1 MPAPAAIPAPP
12 AAAAKPAAAKRR
24 RLGLPRIVL
33 VGCGEVGLRIVARLR
48 DRYRVFGTVT
58 SPASAA
64 LVRAAGA
71 VPLMLDLDTAPRSGR
86 RAARI
91 AGLAG
96 RVMVLAPTST
106 TGRRDR
112 RARRLL
118 GLLGRAPGAST
129 RLLYI
134 STTGVYGDRRGAW
147 TDETTPAA
155 PANDRAAR
163 RLDAENV
170 LRHGRPA
177 AAVLRVPGIYAA
189 DRLPLARLRE
199 AIPVPMPAEDV
210 FTNHI
215 HADDLARACIA
226 ALHRGAPARSYNII
240 DDSALLLGQYLDL
253 VADHSGLARPPRA
266 PWEAMRQAAGP
277 QRMSFMGESRRIRNA
292 RMKRELRLRL
302 RYPDVP
308 AGLAA
313 ARSQGAAAPG
323 TAGAVQASKSPS
335 TDR

>member
-1 MPAPAAIPAPP
+1 MP
-12 AAAAKPAAAKRR
+12 
-24 RLGLPRIVL
+24 RLLL
-33 VGCGEVGLRIVARLR
+33 VGCGDVGLRIVARLR
-48 DRYRVFGTVT
+48 DRYRVFGTIT
-58 SPASAA
+58 SAA
-64 LVRAAGA
+64 RAAQVRAAGA
-71 VPLMLDLDTAPRSGR
+71 VPLLLDLDAAAPAR
-86 RAARI
+86 RAKPRI
-91 AGLAG
+91 AGLAA
-96 RVMVLAPTST
+96 RVMLLAPTSAS
-106 TGRRDR
+106 GRRDR

-118 GLLGRAPGAST
+118 GLLGRAPAT
-129 RLLYI
+129 AVRLVYI
-134 STTGVYGDRRGAW
+134 STTGVYGNRRGAW

-170 LRHGRPA
+170 LRRSRLG

-199 AIPVPMPAEDV
+199 GIPVPLPAEDV

-215 HADDLARACIA
+215 HADDLARAGIA
-226 ALHRGAPARSYNII
+226 ALYRAAPARLYNTI
-240 DDSALLLGQYLDL
+240 DDSALRLGEYLDL
-253 VADHSGLARPPRA
+253 VADHSGMARPPRA

-277 QRMSFMGESRRIRNA
+277 QRMSFLEESRRIRNT
-292 RMKRELRLRL
+292 RMKRELRLQL

-313 ARSQGAAAPG
+313 ARQTGAATDPAPLR
-323 TAGAVQASKSPS
+323 AAQASKRPS